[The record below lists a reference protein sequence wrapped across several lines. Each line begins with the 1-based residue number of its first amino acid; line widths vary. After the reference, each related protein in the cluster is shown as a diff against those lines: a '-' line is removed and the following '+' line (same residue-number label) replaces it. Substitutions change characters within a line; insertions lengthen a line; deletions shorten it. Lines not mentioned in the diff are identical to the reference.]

1 MASLRNG
8 PIRCGWLLMERDQL
22 RFDQISRVRSKCS
35 PFFPTCRVQSWWT
48 FYHRSQ
54 SSLQHTMLKLFY
66 PKLLKSILQQRQTIG
81 TSKTLVLHD
90 NVSVRKAKVTVTFL
104 KEHNVQHLTHP
115 PLQASLGSMWLLVV
129 PPHQRGVGWVEIFP
143 STGPHK
149 SSEIQSSMHLLRPPI
164 KICLW
169 ILAQTTGTV
178 CVQGRGECF
187 EGMWM
192 L

>member
-1 MASLRNG
+1 MNVQKPCSKCLNGMAHNAFPLLSQVMKPG
-8 PIRCGWLLMERDQL
+8 HTFTASPMLLMERDQL
-22 RFDQISRVRSKCS
+22 LFDQISRVRSNCS
-35 PFFPTCRVQSWWT
+35 PFFPTRRVQSWWT

-115 PLQASLGSMWLLVV
+115 PLQASLGSM
-129 PPHQRGVGWVEIFP
+129 
-143 STGPHK
+143 
-149 SSEIQSSMHLLRPPI
+149 
-164 KICLW
+164 
-169 ILAQTTGTV
+169 
-178 CVQGRGECF
+178 
-187 EGMWM
+187 
-192 L
+192 